1 MKKIL
6 TLFVMLLCGWSIVSA
21 QAPVFGY
28 QAVVRTTADS
38 ELVANA
44 TVDVA
49 IQVMDENQQALYS
62 ETQTGKHTDN
72 LGMLSILVG
81 TGSSS
86 STTLNDIDWT
96 KATTIHATVT
106 ANGKQIEINSPV
118 CAVPYA
124 LKSGSSKLTT
134 EQIVNYLSNDTIGMD
149 DYEAIMAA
157 VVDNDN
163 GLWQAIKAK
172 VVEYL
177 KAHKD
182 KSLDLASYYLAHAT
196 KEEFDTLY
204 TELKTNNKDVYDA
217 LVEKAKQY
225 ALENKGF
232 AVQVLQEYVAE
243 LTTDEVNEVYD
254 AIVARQADW
263 KSYAQDFAKTHRN
276 FVVSTMEYFLRTADR
291 DEIHKA
297 LVAFQG
303 SDMEETFVKN
313 YFYPYLDAY
322 LPTLNNSHIP
332 SANTDVNAVNTAING
347 RTDLNGYLKKVTCQ
361 GENQPVDVCKIASD
375 VEQMKAQ

>member
-6 TLFVMLLCGWSIVSA
+6 TLFVMLLCSWSIVSA

-44 TVDVA
+44 MVDVA
-49 IQVMDENQQALYS
+49 IQVLDENDNALYS

-96 KATTIHATVT
+96 KATTIHATIT

-163 GLWQAIKAK
+163 GLWQAVKAK

-196 KEEFDTLY
+196 KEEFNTLY

-263 KSYAQDFAKTHRN
+263 KSYAQDFAITHRN
-276 FVVSTMEYFLRTADR
+276 FVVSTMEYFLRTANR

-303 SDMEETFVKN
+303 SDMEETFVNK

-322 LPTLNNSHIP
+322 LPTLHNSHIP
-332 SANTDVNAVNTAING
+332 SPNNTDVNTVNEAVNA
-347 RTDLNGYLKKVTCQ
+347 RTGYLKKVRC
-361 GENQPVDVCKIASD
+361 GNESEPVDVCKIASD

>member
-44 TVDVA
+44 TLDVA

-232 AVQVLQEYVAE
+232 AVQVLQEYVAA

-276 FVVSTMEYFLRTADR
+276 FVVSTMEYFLRTAKPN
-291 DEIHKA
+291 EIHNA
-297 LVAFQG
+297 LVTFHG

-313 YFYPYLDAY
+313 YFYSYLDAY

-361 GENQPVDVCKIASD
+361 GENQSVDVCKIASD

>member
-96 KATTIHATVT
+96 KATTIRATVT

-232 AVQVLQEYVAE
+232 AVQVLQEYVAA

-276 FVVSTMEYFLRTADR
+276 FVVSTMEYFLRTAKPN
-291 DEIHKA
+291 EIHNA
-297 LVAFQG
+297 LVTFHG

-313 YFYPYLDAY
+313 YFYSYLDAY

>member
-6 TLFVMLLCGWSIVSA
+6 TLFVMLLCSWSIVSA

-49 IQVMDENQQALYS
+49 IQVLDENDNALYS

-96 KATTIHATVT
+96 KATTIHATIT

-163 GLWQAIKAK
+163 GLWQAVKAK

-196 KEEFDTLY
+196 ADEFATLY

-217 LVEKAKQY
+217 LVEKSKQY

-232 AVQVLQEYVAE
+232 AVQVLQEYVAAM
-243 LTTDEVNEVYD
+243 TNGEVDTLYD

-276 FVVSTMEYFLRTADR
+276 FVVSTMEYFLRTATST
-291 DEIHKA
+291 EIQDAILK
-297 LVAFQG
+297 FE
-303 SDMEETFVKN
+303 SSPMKETFVNN
-313 YFYPYLDAY
+313 YFYSYLDAY

-332 SANTDVNAVNTAING
+332 SANTDVNAVNAAVNA
-347 RTDLNGYLKKVTCQ
+347 RTDLGGYLKKVTCQ
-361 GENQPVDVCKIASD
+361 GENQPVDVCKIAND

>member
-96 KATTIHATVT
+96 KATTIHATIT

-134 EQIVNYLSNDTIGMD
+134 EQIVNYLSNDTVGMD

-232 AVQVLQEYVAE
+232 AVQVLQEYVAA
-243 LTTDEVNEVYD
+243 LTKDEVNEVYD

-276 FVVSTMEYFLRTADR
+276 FVVSTMEYFLRTAKPN
-291 DEIHKA
+291 EIHNA
-297 LVAFQG
+297 LVTFHG

-313 YFYPYLDAY
+313 YFYSYLDAY